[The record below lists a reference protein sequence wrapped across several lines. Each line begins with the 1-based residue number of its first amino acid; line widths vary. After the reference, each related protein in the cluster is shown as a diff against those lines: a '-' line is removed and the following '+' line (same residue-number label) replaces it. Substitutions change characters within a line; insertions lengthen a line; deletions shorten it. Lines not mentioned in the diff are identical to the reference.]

1 MAILTYTSMKCSH
14 MSYHPHLTCALRV
27 EVIAEV
33 RKTSM
38 LLSLF
43 RIYGCPVACIL
54 MVVCIIF
61 FFFLNIYKNL
71 RSAIIIKFIL
81 KDVILI
87 IIIIIIILILILI
100 LITTKITTITI
111 AITFLQDAPK

>member
-14 MSYHPHLTCALRV
+14 MPYHPHLTCALRV

-54 MVVCIIF
+54 MVVCIIIVF
-61 FFFLNIYKNL
+61 KKDIYKSL
-71 RSAIIIKFIL
+71 RSAKIIKFIL

-87 IIIIIIILILILI
+87 IIIIIIILILI

>member
-27 EVIAEV
+27 EVTAEV

-54 MVVCIIF
+54 MVVYIISVF
-61 FFFLNIYKNL
+61 KKNIYKNL

-87 IIIIIIILILILI
+87 IIIVIVI

>member
-14 MSYHPHLTCALRV
+14 VSYHPHLTCALRV

-54 MVVCIIF
+54 MVVCIIIVF
-61 FFFLNIYKNL
+61 KKNIKKL

-87 IIIIIIILILILI
+87 IIIILMQVL
-100 LITTKITTITI
+100 
-111 AITFLQDAPK
+111 FLNKK